1 MASDSFRSQMN
12 SLGWSRRIETP
23 ATTASSPFLS
33 KLSSLNPFG
42 NSGYV
47 RLPVSNSDLPP
58 PPADEGFLALSR
70 WDRILGFAVCNLGAL
85 ACFVICF
92 MLFPVLSLKPRKFA
106 VLWTFGSIL
115 FLSSWAILQGP
126 RTYGAHLLSGPRLP
140 FTAAY
145 FGSIILTLY
154 FSLGLQSTVLTL
166 LAAIGQLGALLW
178 YLVSYFPMGSQGL
191 RMVSSMGARRAA
203 TWMQG

>member
-1 MASDSFRSQMN
+1 MSYASCYFRS
-12 SLGWSRRIETP
+12 
-23 ATTASSPFLS
+23 F
-33 KLSSLNPFG
+33 LSSLG
-42 NSGYV
+42 NLLFCKCDRCC
-47 RLPVSNSDLPP
+47 RLTEAMLI
-58 PPADEGFLALSR
+58 LAYR
-70 WDRILGFAVCNLGAL
+70 
-85 ACFVICF
+85 
-92 MLFPVLSLKPRKFA
+92 
-106 VLWTFGSIL
+106 WTFGSIL

-154 FSLGLQSTVLTL
+154 FSLGVRPVCTWVNFRTNGIQLQSTILTL

-178 YLVSYFPMGSQGL
+178 YLISYFPMGSQGTSQSRTYRSQGLMNLLGL